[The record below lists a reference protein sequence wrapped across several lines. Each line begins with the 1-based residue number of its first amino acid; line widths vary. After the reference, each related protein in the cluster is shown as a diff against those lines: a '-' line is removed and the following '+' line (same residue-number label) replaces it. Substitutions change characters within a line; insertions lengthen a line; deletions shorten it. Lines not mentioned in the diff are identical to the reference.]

1 VRKDP
6 VWDLLEEMAVLLDR
20 FAARPPS
27 ADPGLRR
34 HPLSVRE
41 AFRKLDELRA
51 KRAEEIQVVIT
62 EHPRDLYAEGYS
74 AGLSAGVGGRPG
86 MGVR

>member
-1 VRKDP
+1 MPVSSVQGGVHSISGGSTRTSSGRGLSVRKDP

-41 AFRKLDELRA
+41 AFRKLDDLRA
-51 KRAEEIQVVIT
+51 KRERVV
-62 EHPRDLYAEGYS
+62 R
-74 AGLSAGVGGRPG
+74 
-86 MGVR
+86 